1 MSPDSGVTKYGR
13 LYKLAVTIVVLF
25 PGGLGVC
32 LRSSVG

>member
-1 MSPDSGVTKYGR
+1 MSPDSGVTKYGK
-13 LYKLAVTIVVLF
+13 LYKVAVTIAVLL